1 MQRHSQLTTAVASIA
16 IVVAACAGVTT
27 DRTTTQPRPTVE
39 SEQSSTTAAAGAES
53 TTNSTVVDGGH
64 LSDEQDLEYLAE
76 LLESTV
82 QLDEETA
89 RLLESDAPSLADAFS
104 ISVEKARVGLL
115 FELAFRELKQT
126 IRQDSSLAAVLAD
139 AASGPPEGP
148 IGGHICFVG
157 EIPDKARD
165 LVAASE
171 IAGLVTL
178 HGGSMYTI
186 EEVELL
192 TRDIAEA
199 TLDLGFT
206 YGAWYDTELQAFI
219 VALEST
225 PDAPDMTDQE
235 ILDHLAE
242 NIRDPQAADHI
253 IIRRVD
259 ST

>member
-1 MQRHSQLTTAVASIA
+1 ML
-16 IVVAACAGVTT
+16 VVLVLAACTGVTT

-53 TTNSTVVDGGH
+53 TANSTVVDGGH
-64 LSDEQDLEYLAE
+64 LSDEQDLDCLAE
-76 LLESTV
+76 LLESIV

-89 RLLESDAPSLADAFS
+89 RLLESDAPSRADAFG

-139 AASGPPEGP
+139 AATGPPEGP
-148 IGGHICFVG
+148 IGGHIHFVD
-157 EIPDKARD
+157 EIPQKARD

-178 HGGSMYTI
+178 YGGSMYTI

-206 YGAWYDTELQAFI
+206 FGAWYDTELQAFI
-219 VALEST
+219 VALEPT
-225 PDAPDMTDQE
+225 PDAPDMTDEE
-235 ILDHLAE
+235 ILDHLAA